1 MRFIETP
8 LEGAWIVELEPI
20 RDDRGFF
27 SRVFCAEEF
36 RDHGLEPELV
46 QGNMSFNQ
54 VSGTLRGMHYQLPPA
69 TETKFMR
76 CTRGAIFDAIIDLR
90 PDSPSYLQSY
100 GVELTA
106 DNRRALY
113 VPGLFGHGY
122 MSLTDDTEVIYFVNE
137 FYAPGHER
145 GLRWND
151 PIVDIEW
158 PMSVSVVSEKD
169 ASWPDFS
176 PEEHAREIG

>member
-1 MRFIETP
+1 
-8 LEGAWIVELEPI
+8 
-20 RDDRGFF
+20 
-27 SRVFCAEEF
+27 
-36 RDHGLEPELV
+36 
-46 QGNMSFNQ
+46 
-54 VSGTLRGMHYQLPPA
+54 
-69 TETKFMR
+69 MR
-76 CTRGAIFDAIIDLR
+76 CTTGAIFDAIIDLR

-122 MSLTDDTEVIYFVNE
+122 ISLTDDAEVIYFVNE

-151 PIVDIEW
+151 PIMNIDW
-158 PMSVSVVSEKD
+158 PVSVSVVSEKD

-176 PEEHAREIG
+176 PEAHAREIE